1 MKPLLAFVVSAVVSS
16 LLHAAA
22 PAESAAKRVEVL
34 KLIHTTKELRQFKED
49 VTRTVDGVRQAKPE
63 MPAWF
68 WEELEREVS
77 ADAYAQWLVEIY
89 ERVLSLGELRELNLM
104 FGEPKK
110 KALIDGLIEKL
121 AGKQGD
127 DFISTV
133 QEFRRANERD
143 TAEEIIRFIQSSAAA
158 NYGTARTEI
167 STGTRDTVIRLL
179 VAADGRVRARHR

>member
-1 MKPLLAFVVSAVVSS
+1 MKVLVALIASVVLSSPLQ
-16 LLHAAA
+16 AAA
-22 PAESAAKRVEVL
+22 PSDSATKRGEIL
-34 KLIHTTKELRQFKED
+34 KLVHTTKELRQFKED
-49 VTRTVDGVRQAKPE
+49 VARTVDGVRKTKPE

-77 ADAYAQWLVEIY
+77 ADAYAQWLLEIY
-89 ERVLSLGELRELNLM
+89 ERTLSLDELRELNRM

-127 DFISTV
+127 DFVGTV
-133 QEFRRANERD
+133 QKFRRTNERD
-143 TAEEIIRFIQSSAAA
+143 TAEEIIRFMQSSAAA

-167 STGTRDTVIRLL
+167 SAGTRDTVIKLL
-179 VAADGRVRARHR
+179 VEADGRVRARHR